1 MYFSQEGYF
10 VVNGDGHLMPS
21 VSPPLPVGRFSPP
34 SIPGTPMQYGSPVWH
49 PEWRPPSGSDN
60 ERSPIEAR
68 EGNIKIAEVEHIR
81 MRIDEPI
88 KVSILFFRLLN
99 KLFYFAYISKAKI
112 VWIVVFFLI

>member
-1 MYFSQEGYF
+1 MCFSQEGYF
-10 VVNGDGHLMPS
+10 VVNGDGHLTPS

-34 SIPGTPMQYGSPVWH
+34 NIPGTPMQYGSPVWH
-49 PEWRPPSGSDN
+49 PVWRPPSGSDN

-68 EGNIKIAEVEHIR
+68 EGNIKIAEVDHIR

-99 KLFYFAYISKAKI
+99 KLFYFAYLSKTKI
-112 VWIVVFFLI
+112 V